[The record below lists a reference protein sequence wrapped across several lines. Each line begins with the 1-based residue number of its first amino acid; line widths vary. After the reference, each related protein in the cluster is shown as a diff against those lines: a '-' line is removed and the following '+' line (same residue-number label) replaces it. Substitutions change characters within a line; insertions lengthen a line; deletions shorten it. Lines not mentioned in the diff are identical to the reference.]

1 MNAFNIR
8 EVQSLLKRRFF
19 TDLINT
25 HDHHLLLDKTMVG
38 LRFKTNDL
46 NTLNPNTFLL
56 YNYGIELG
64 PKFRLGTYSTN
75 LNNGMGVFFNPNS
88 LFFNLINYSS
98 TSLVIRFFN
107 TVALYFLYNLSMFCG
122 FFSVFAEFYSGK
134 YATAVDDFFTSN

>member
-25 HDHHLLLDKTMVG
+25 NDHHLLLDKTMIG

-46 NTLNPNTFLL
+46 NTINPNTFLL

-64 PKFRLGTYSTN
+64 PKFRLGAYSN
-75 LNNGMGVFFNPNS
+75 SLNTGTSISFNTSS
-88 LFFNLINYSS
+88 LFFILIDYYP
-98 TSLVIRFFN
+98 TSIIIRFFN
-107 TVALYFLYNLSMFCG
+107 TAALYLLYNLSIFCN
-122 FFSVFAEFYSGK
+122 FFLTFIDFYNEVVLVVMEASSIS
-134 YATAVDDFFTSN
+134 T